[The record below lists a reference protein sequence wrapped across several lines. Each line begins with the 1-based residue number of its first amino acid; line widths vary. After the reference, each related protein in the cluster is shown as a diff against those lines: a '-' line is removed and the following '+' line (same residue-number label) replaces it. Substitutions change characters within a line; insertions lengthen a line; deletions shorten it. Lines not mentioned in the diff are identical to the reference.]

1 MKDYIEERAIEIA
14 DYIIATNATVRQAA
28 KKFGVSKSTVHK
40 DCVER
45 LREINPSLASE
56 VRRVLDVNKSERQR
70 RSTFTCM
77 NIGLP
82 MHKNTERCQKA
93 GQRL

>member
-45 LREINPSLASE
+45 LREINPGRASE
-56 VRRVLDVNKSERQR
+56 VRRGLEVSKSERKIR
-70 RSTFTCM
+70 GGMAT
-77 NIGLP
+77 
-82 MHKNTERCQKA
+82 
-93 GQRL
+93 

>member
-45 LREINPSLASE
+45 LREINIDGLHQAAGSKE
-56 VRRVLDVNKSERQR
+56 VLELHS
-70 RSTFTCM
+70 
-77 NIGLP
+77 IPL
-82 MHKNTERCQKA
+82 
-93 GQRL
+93 